1 MSPLSPKR
9 RIDRVTQF
17 ICVLEISN
25 EFRGIGGDLEIFK
38 VPVGATSKVTPYP
51 FRHSAQYSQN
61 GLSGTWPLKWS
72 CLDAPVPYSGLSGT
86 GIPVEI
92 ATGMLPETKMGERRR
107 KQTYAHNSAPA
118 SPYQAKY
125 VRGFR
130 NLPRDQLGGVIFGC
144 TETTIRE
151 CLEKQLFGL
160 PAQHFSY
167 VKNVNPGLPVFLF
180 NYSDR
185 KLHGIFEAASSGQ
198 MNINPYAFTS
208 GDSGKTL
215 YPAQV
220 QIRVRLHC
228 ESLPENTFKQIIFDN
243 YYNTHHFWFELDLP
257 QSSKLTSQLSF
268 LVYVPSSTPYYPEN
282 PRSIIRGSPANDK
295 IAESRSFEP
304 RDLKNKSSSS
314 ADFQAALDE
323 KDFIYMKLK
332 ELALQRARGQAEEG
346 INAGISDNNDVSTG
360 QAAFLEPQPPGEE
373 KSEEG
378 TCDLQLKE
386 LKAITEEL
394 TRKVTSLEQKLVN
407 AGEDIK
413 MLKSRCLMFESHN
426 PSRTHDVENVAE
438 SENIVNHEAIIIAGG
453 YDGHSWLSALDSY
466 VPLNDVLC
474 SLKPMSSVR
483 SLFAIANLSRELYV
497 FGGKSGTLWINTESY
512 NPADNKW
519 TVHHCLNE
527 RNGSLAGA
535 TWKGNIFAIGGGNGS
550 ESFSAVQMY
559 DPQIGRWIPSRS
571 MWQKRFAL
579 GAVELNG
586 ALYTVGGYD
595 GENYL
600 ATTERFDPRKHA
612 WTKIESMSTKRGSHA
627 LVPFGG
633 KLYALGG
640 DDGSQMVPSIEIF
653 DPCRGTW
660 MLGEPMKYSRGYST
674 AAVLKESIYVI
685 GGVQSDDEIV
695 DMIECYKDDQ
705 GWETTNL
712 RAVGKRCL
720 SSAIVLDED

>member
-1 MSPLSPKR
+1 
-9 RIDRVTQF
+9 
-17 ICVLEISN
+17 
-25 EFRGIGGDLEIFK
+25 
-38 VPVGATSKVTPYP
+38 
-51 FRHSAQYSQN
+51 
-61 GLSGTWPLKWS
+61 
-72 CLDAPVPYSGLSGT
+72 
-86 GIPVEI
+86 
-92 ATGMLPETKMGERRR
+92 MGERRR

-198 MNINPYAFTS
+198 MNINPHAFTS
-208 GDSGKTL
+208 GGSGKTL

-228 ESLPENTFKQIIFDN
+228 ESLPENKFKQIIFDN
-243 YYNTHHFWFELDLP
+243 YYNTHHFWFELNLA

-304 RDLKNKSSSS
+304 RDLKNKSSSF

-346 INAGISDNNDVSTG
+346 INTGISDNNDVSTG

-373 KSEEG
+373 KNKEG
-378 TCDLQLKE
+378 TCDLNFWSRYFYISISLLLQQLKE

-407 AGEDIK
+407 AEEDIK

-466 VPLNDVLC
+466 VPLNDFLC

-497 FGGKSGTLWINTESY
+497 FGGKSGTLWTNTVESY

-519 TVHHCLNE
+519 TVHRCLNE
-527 RNGSLAGA
+527 RNGSLAVA
-535 TWKGNIFAIGGGNGS
+535 TWKDNIFAIGGGNGS

-579 GAVELNG
+579 GAAELNG

-600 ATTERFDPRKHA
+600 A
-612 WTKIESMSTKRGSHA
+612 
-627 LVPFGG
+627 
-633 KLYALGG
+633 YALGG

-653 DPCRGTW
+653 VPCHGTW

-712 RAVGKRCL
+712 RAVGKGACPL
-720 SSAIVLDED
+720 L

>member
-1 MSPLSPKR
+1 MGSDDCSLSH
-9 RIDRVTQF
+9 I
-17 ICVLEISN
+17 
-25 EFRGIGGDLEIFK
+25 
-38 VPVGATSKVTPYP
+38 
-51 FRHSAQYSQN
+51 
-61 GLSGTWPLKWS
+61 
-72 CLDAPVPYSGLSGT
+72 VPYLR
-86 GIPVEI
+86 
-92 ATGMLPETKMGERRR
+92 MGERRR

-208 GDSGKTL
+208 GGSGKTL

-243 YYNTHHFWFELDLP
+243 YYNTHHFWFELDLA
-257 QSSKLTSQLSF
+257 QYSKLTSQLSF

-373 KSEEG
+373 KNEEG
-378 TCDLQLKE
+378 TCDLIFLYFNIFVLQQLKE

-407 AGEDIK
+407 AEEDIK

-497 FGGKSGTLWINTESY
+497 FGGKSGTLWTNTESY

-519 TVHHCLNE
+519 TVHRCLNE

-535 TWKGNIFAIGGGNGS
+535 TWKDNIFAIGGGNGS

-579 GAVELNG
+579 GAAELNG

-653 DPCRGTW
+653 DPCRRTW